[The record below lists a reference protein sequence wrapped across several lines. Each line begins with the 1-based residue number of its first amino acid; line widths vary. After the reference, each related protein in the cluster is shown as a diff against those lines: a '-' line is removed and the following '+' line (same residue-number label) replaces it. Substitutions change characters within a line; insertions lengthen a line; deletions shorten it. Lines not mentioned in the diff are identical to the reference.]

1 MSKVTFSIQY
11 AGLTLQ
17 IAKNDRGEDV
27 TPLKPISDLFGLEWE
42 RQRKRVTG
50 GNYYPRFFG
59 SCTVHMY
66 GADRQRREQNCILLS
81 RVAAFLSGVSPERV
95 QAAGNLDGADY
106 LIAKQEEWADALHD
120 YEELGVAI
128 NLNHHR
134 VQGAKVNALIRP
146 RACFPPAPPHKGG
159 SGMPSNTGDIHG
171 IATCTRHMPGAGDQK

>member
-59 SCTVHMY
+59 TCTVHMY
-66 GADRQRREQNCILLS
+66 GADGQRREQNCILLS

-120 YEELGVAI
+120 YEELGVAV

-134 VQGAKVNALIRP
+134 VQGAKVNALIRAVAL
-146 RACFPPAPPHKGG
+146 RGKTENQTDRTLMGHLVARLA
-159 SGMPSNTGDIHG
+159 SDIG
-171 IATCTRHMPGAGDQK
+171 LPYQPELPGV